1 MTKLTLI
8 KNRKNKG
15 FSLLEILLV
24 LAIAAAL
31 VIGAFIVYPKVQAG
45 ARADAESKNISTIVA
60 GIKSL
65 YTSSST
71 YAGLTNTVAANAKI
85 FPDNMLNGS
94 STTPINAW
102 KGNVTVAAANTGPS
116 SATGSSFTIQYLAVP
131 AAECA
136 KIVSGLAGNFYT
148 VSVDSTA
155 VKTAGGTLD
164 VAAMTKACNSG
175 RNSNTLLFTSL

>member
-71 YAGLTNTVAANAKI
+71 YTGLTNAVAANAKI

-94 STTPINAW
+94 
-102 KGNVTVAAANTGPS
+102 
-116 SATGSSFTIQYLAVP
+116 
-131 AAECA
+131 
-136 KIVSGLAGNFYT
+136 
-148 VSVDSTA
+148 
-155 VKTAGGTLD
+155 
-164 VAAMTKACNSG
+164 
-175 RNSNTLLFTSL
+175 